1 MKEIKIYTT
10 SFCSYCIRAKRL
22 LQSRGLQYEEISADR
37 DPKLRAWLLEKSGQ
51 RTVPQIF
58 IGGISIGGYTELS
71 LLDQRDLLLSMVSDD
86 KADQT

>member
-22 LQSRGLQYEEISADR
+22 LQSRGLQYEEISAGGN
-37 DPKLRAWLLEKSGQ
+37 PELRAWLLEKSGQ

-71 LLDQRDLLLSMVSDD
+71 LLDRRDLLLPMVSDD